1 MVLYSVTKWILI
13 KEEEKWVCKTKKKKN
28 LYAKEKFSA
37 IERSTT
43 EL

>member
-1 MVLYSVTKWILI
+1 VDSEQRRRKIGVQN
-13 KEEEKWVCKTKKKKN
+13 KEEEKFVCK
-28 LYAKEKFSA
+28 KEFSA